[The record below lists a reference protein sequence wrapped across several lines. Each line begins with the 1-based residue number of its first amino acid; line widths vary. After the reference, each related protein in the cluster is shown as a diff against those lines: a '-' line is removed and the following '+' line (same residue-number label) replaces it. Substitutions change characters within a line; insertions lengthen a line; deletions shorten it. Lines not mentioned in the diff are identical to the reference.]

1 MSGQWGQ
8 NLRVSIFGESHGA
21 GIGIVLDGLPSGLAL
36 DMAQVQAELQ
46 RRAPGRNE
54 MSTTRREADAP
65 KLLSGVYNGRTT
77 GTPLCAVIENTN
89 TRSNDYAGLNDTVRP
104 GHADYTGAVRYQGFN
119 DPRGGGH
126 FSGRITA
133 PLVFAGAVCKQLLWQ
148 KGVDIGARIQRLY
161 TIEDDEL
168 TEERLTSAQFAA
180 WRAQTLPT
188 VNGEKAEQM
197 RQAIAAAK
205 GAGDSVGGVIECAAI
220 GLPAGVGDPFFD
232 SVESTLAHLLFSV
245 PAVKGVEFGLGFAMA
260 ERKGSQ
266 CNDAFY
272 WENEMVRTR
281 TNHNGGLLGGLTNG
295 MPVVCRVA
303 VKPTASIAKEQQ
315 TVSLSK
321 KTEETLVVK
330 GRHDPCIVQRAV
342 PVIEAVTAL
351 GLADLMLA
359 YAQRTEWNAR

>member
-8 NLRVSIFGESHGA
+8 NLRVSLFGESHGA
-21 GIGIVLDGLPSGLAL
+21 GLGIVLDGLPSGLAL
-36 DMAQVQAELQ
+36 DMAEAQAELE

-54 MSTTRREADAP
+54 MSTTRREADEP
-65 KLLSGVYNGRTT
+65 NVLSGLYNGRTT

-89 TRSNDYAGLNDTVRP
+89 TRSGDYADLSDTVRP

-126 FSGRITA
+126 FSGRLTA
-133 PLVFAGAVCKQLLWQ
+133 PLVFAGAVCKQLLDQ
-148 KGVDIGARIQRLY
+148 KGVAVGARVQRIH
-161 TIEDDEL
+161 TIEDDAL
-168 TEERLTSAQFAA
+168 TDDRLTREQFAA
-180 WRAQTLPT
+180 WRTQALPT
-188 VNGEKAEQM
+188 VSAEKAAEM
-197 RQAIAAAK
+197 RRAIAGAK
-205 GAGDSVGGVIECAAI
+205 AAGDSVGGVIECAAL

-260 ERKGSQ
+260 RRTGSQ

-272 WENEMVRTR
+272 WQDGAVRTR
-281 TNHNGGLLGGLTNG
+281 TNHNGGLLGGLTDG

-303 VKPTASIAKEQQ
+303 IKPTASIAKPQQ
-315 TVSLSK
+315 TVSLCK

-342 PVIEAVTAL
+342 PVIEAVVAL
-351 GLADLMLA
+351 GLTDLLLSH
-359 YAQRTEWNAR
+359 AQRTGWNAL